1 MSKPTRIVVLIISLS
16 LLGLISGCG
25 TPKDLSSESTTQD
38 IIVYIEPS
46 GDECLGSG
54 NVKAGNSVVLVEV
67 DPQTNPRTQPE
78 LARGELYGRE
88 AGCGLGAHFVL
99 ESSQHASY
107 GTVYDETSDQI
118 LGNIE
123 LTIDGNTT
131 IYLNGSVSNETNE
144 DTSPSPSEDIT
155 ADENSILDQPAA
167 NFFITGTSL
176 ATLQQV
182 WGIKINGSSGP
193 KTLGQVADEI
203 YFYLG
208 RSVGRKVTAS
218 ELEIGFQ
225 TGNSMQSFFS
235 RLIDNVW
242 AYQAMKDRLIY
253 NANL

>member
-1 MSKPTRIVVLIISLS
+1 M
-16 LLGLISGCG
+16 
-25 TPKDLSSESTTQD
+25 
-38 IIVYIEPS
+38 YIKPS
-46 GDECLGSG
+46 GEGCLGSG
-54 NVKAGNSVVLVEV
+54 SVTYGNTVVLVEA
-67 DPQTNPRTQPE
+67 DPQKNPRTQPE
-78 LARGELYGRE
+78 LARGELYPIDD
-88 AGCGLGAHFVL
+88 ACALGASFVL
-99 ESSQHASY
+99 DSSKHAKL
-107 GTVYDETSDQI
+107 GTVYDVTSDQI

-131 IYLNGSVSNETNE
+131 LYLSGTVSGKAEQKKKSTSSE
-144 DTSPSPSEDIT
+144 DTTES
-155 ADENSILDQPAA
+155 ENSILDQPAA

-182 WGIKINGSSGP
+182 WGININGSSGP

-203 YFYLG
+203 YVYLC
-208 RSVGRKVTAS
+208 RSVGRNVTAS